1 MDIQYLSGNCHALVR
16 SVSMS
21 QQLTLLLGLVVA
33 LVTPVDPPATRQ
45 AAVHGVDVSL
55 HVVDVITLV
64 IAHLAH
70 VQPLLTVGLAVVQ
83 LEENSH

>member
-1 MDIQYLSGNCHALVR
+1 MT
-16 SVSMS
+16 
-21 QQLTLLLGLVVA
+21 QQLTLMLSLVVA
-33 LVTPVDPPATRQ
+33 LVTAVHPPAARQ

-55 HVVDVITLV
+55 HIVDVVTLV
-64 IAHLAH
+64 VAHLAH